1 MKNGRKIPSTV
12 DEYIAGFP
20 PDMRQILERVRRT
33 IRRALPAAEEAIS
46 YNIPVFRLYGQS
58 VIYFA
63 GWKEHYS
70 LYPSNVRLQAAFKR
84 ELAPYEVSGR
94 GTIRFPLSGR
104 VPSKLIAG
112 IARFRAKEAAAKA
125 TGAA

>member
-1 MKNGRKIPSTV
+1 
-12 DEYIAGFP
+12 
-20 PDMRQILERVRRT
+20 
-33 IRRALPAAEEAIS
+33 
-46 YNIPVFRLYGQS
+46 VFRLHGQS